1 MWMGVEGREDPK
13 HSPRG
18 RGAAKLEYRET
29 VTGRHVNLQGPSAL
43 RDWFV
48 SQIIP
53 AF

>member
-1 MWMGVEGREDPK
+1 MWMGVEGRGDPK
-13 HSPRG
+13 CSPRG

-29 VTGRHVNLQGPSAL
+29 VTGKHINLQSSAL
-43 RDWFV
+43 RDWFA